1 MFNVHVSFEKEYSDS
16 KLKEVQT
23 MYAET
28 RDYGE
33 VCMYFDDFGLC
44 DEAMLSWAIDLGW
57 DIDSILK
64 ETANILSN
72 NLYSNDDSRC
82 NFFSDIVNEAIGFI
96 ESHLPI
102 KTSKEN

>member
-33 VCMYFDDFGLC
+33 VCMYFEDFGLC
-44 DEAMLSWAIDLGW
+44 DDAMLSWAIDLG
-57 DIDSILK
+57 
-64 ETANILSN
+64 
-72 NLYSNDDSRC
+72 
-82 NFFSDIVNEAIGFI
+82 
-96 ESHLPI
+96 
-102 KTSKEN
+102 

>member
-1 MFNVHVSFEKEYSDS
+1 
-16 KLKEVQT
+16 
-23 MYAET
+23 
-28 RDYGE
+28 
-33 VCMYFDDFGLC
+33 MYFDDFGLC
-44 DEAMLSWAIDLGW
+44 DEAMFSWAIDLGW